1 MKLPINELKPNKKNP
16 RWIKDDSFE
25 KLVKS
30 IQDFPEMLEARE
42 IVVNEDYVILGG
54 NMRYQAALKAGIT
67 EVPVKVV
74 DWPEEKQQ
82 EFIIKD
88 NISGGEWDWDVLAN
102 EWDVELLRDW
112 DLQLPNW
119 HEVNEGELDNLDD
132 FNDVLVSD
140 DNYHLNITFEDE
152 DKLKEFMGNNNIV
165 LDKNYKRVGKTVSIK
180 WPLKQRRD
188 VKNVKFK

>member
-180 WPLKQRRD
+180 WPLEQRRD
-188 VKNVKFK
+188 VKNVEFK